1 MEDYRQNIKKMKEEL
16 ALLHLSQAQKSLLNN
31 RRDELEALINRM
43 QDEKDALEKSRYAQN
58 LDEFDIVA
66 SLTKQL
72 NQKQHALSEMKA
84 KFREIDHLLDQCEEQ
99 TKEMLLKKEADLA
112 LLIIEKYPAEKL
124 AYEDLQKGLKYAQ
137 LSQEEIQNLIK
148 LHNHLLDLLQKI
160 FEIRIKVR
168 RQGIFSY
175 VFGRSPNIQISQY
188 LEALSK
194 VANNALDSLEHY
206 SARLGEDERV
216 SLVYAKIRT
225 NLIDLQVLCKQTWN
239 FKKIDDVMTTLQQ
252 TLSEGLERLEKVSQE
267 LEQEGAEI
275 QRTIQTWIN
284 KYS

>member
-1 MEDYRQNIKKMKEEL
+1 MEDHRQNIKKMKEEL
-16 ALLHLSQAQKSLLNN
+16 ALLRLSQAQKNLLNS
-31 RRDELEALINRM
+31 RRDELETLIDRM
-43 QDEKDALEKSRYAQN
+43 QEEKDALEKRRYAQN
-58 LDEFDIVA
+58 LDEFDVVA
-66 SLTKQL
+66 RLTEQL
-72 NQKQHALSEMKA
+72 NHKQHALSEMKT
-84 KFREIDHLLDQCEEQ
+84 KLREIDHLLDQCEEQ
-99 TKEMLLKKEADLA
+99 TKETLLKKEADLA
-112 LLIIEKYPAEKL
+112 LLIIEKYPTEKL

-175 VFGRSPNIQISQY
+175 VFGRSPNMQISQY

-194 VANNALDSLEHY
+194 VASNAIDSLEHY
-206 SARLGEDERV
+206 STRLGEDERV
-216 SLVYAKIRT
+216 SLVYAKIRS

-252 TLSEGLERLEKVSQE
+252 TLSEGLERLEKVSLELKQE
-267 LEQEGAEI
+267 EAEI
-275 QRTIQTWIN
+275 QRTIQNWIN

>member
-1 MEDYRQNIKKMKEEL
+1 MEDHRQTIKKMKEEL
-16 ALLHLSQAQKSLLNN
+16 ALLRLSQDQKSLLNN
-31 RRDELEALINRM
+31 QRDELEALINRM

-58 LDEFDIVA
+58 LDEFDAVA
-66 SLTKQL
+66 RLIEQL
-72 NQKQHALSEMKA
+72 NQKQRALSEMKT
-84 KFREIDHLLDQCEEQ
+84 KLREIDHLLDQCEEQ
-99 TKEMLLKKEADLA
+99 TKETLLKKEADLA
-112 LLIIEKYPAEKL
+112 LLIIEQYPAEKL

-137 LSQEEIQNLIK
+137 LSQEGIQNLIK
-148 LHNHLLDLLQKI
+148 LHHHLLDLLQKI

-175 VFGRSPNIQISQY
+175 VFGRSPNMEISQY

-194 VANNALDSLEHY
+194 VAGNTIDSLEHY
-206 SARLGEDERV
+206 SARLGEDERI
-216 SLVYAKIRT
+216 SIVYAKTRT
-225 NLIDLQVLCKQTWN
+225 NLADLQVLSKQTWN

-267 LEQEGAEI
+267 LQQEEAEL
-275 QRTIQTWIN
+275 QRTIQNWIN